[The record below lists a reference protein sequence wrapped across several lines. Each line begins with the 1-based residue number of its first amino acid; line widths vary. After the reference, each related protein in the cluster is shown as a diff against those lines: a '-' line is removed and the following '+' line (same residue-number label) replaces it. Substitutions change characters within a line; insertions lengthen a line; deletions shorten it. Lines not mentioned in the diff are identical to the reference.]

1 MTERESKFAKNT
13 CAIMRKECM
22 KMNIILLNGIGS
34 FFILIGLFLLFGL
47 VCYRQGTDD
56 TVQRMKQK
64 DADSRSETKA
74 HFIDAD

>member
-1 MTERESKFAKNT
+1 
-13 CAIMRKECM
+13 M
-22 KMNIILLNGIGS
+22 KMDIILLNGIGN
-34 FFILIGLFLLFGL
+34 FAILIGLFFLFGL

-64 DADSRSETKA
+64 EADSKSETKA